1 MTSKHGLICL
11 LMVVAAT
18 ACSNKQEAKIPTST
32 YSRWV
37 GDIAFDAAKDEP
49 DFKLCNGE
57 DSVKQYFWGSGLSYV
72 GEKKAILRAFSENY
86 APVKTTDT
94 GLIRVRFLVNCRGE
108 TDRFRWIGMDQ
119 SYNPMD
125 FDERIVDQLM
135 AITKRLDGWGSFER
149 QGIPQDYYQYLIF
162 KIEAGH
168 LVEVMP

>member
-1 MTSKHGLICL
+1 MT
-11 LMVVAAT
+11 AA
-18 ACSNKQEAKIPTST
+18 ACGTEQEATEIPT

-37 GDIAFDAAKDEP
+37 GDITFDAAKDNP
-49 DFKLCNGE
+49 DFELCNGE

-86 APVKTTDT
+86 APVQTTDT
-94 GLIRVRFLVNCRGE
+94 GLIRVRFVVNCRGE
-108 TDRFRWIGMDQ
+108 TDRFRWMGMDRD
-119 SYNPMD
+119 YNPMD
-125 FDERIVDQLM
+125 FDERIIDQLV
-135 AITKRLDGWGSFER
+135 AITKRLDGWGNFER